1 MPLKPVETLLQI
13 SDYRQRHAALIALM
27 RLDTTPLLQ
36 VLYAGYRL
44 QSQGCY
50 EIYQGMKVYYESYL
64 REQAESAWDDHC
76 RFEEIAQFIKTESA
90 ALAGLDEASL
100 MRRMGGRVHPFM
112 DWAVF
117 NALPPGPL
125 GPALRQ
131 ELTEKIVNYE
141 FVE

>member
-36 VLYAGYRL
+36 VLYAGYRM

-50 EIYQGMKVYYESYL
+50 EIYQGMKGYCESYL
-64 REQAESAWDDHC
+64 REQAESAWDEHC
-76 RFEEIAQFIKTESA
+76 RFEQSAQYIKEQATELA
-90 ALAGLDEASL
+90 ALDEASL

-117 NALPPGPL
+117 DALPPGPL
-125 GPALRQ
+125 EPALRH
-131 ELTEKIVNYE
+131 ELIEKIVNYPPKS
-141 FVE
+141 

>member
-27 RLDTTPLLQ
+27 RLESTPLLQ

-50 EIYQGMKVYYESYL
+50 EIYQGMKGYYDSDL
-64 REQAESAWDDHC
+64 RQQAESAWDDHC
-76 RFEEIAQFIKTESA
+76 RFEEIAQFIKAEAA
-90 ALAGLDEASL
+90 ALAALDEASL

-112 DWAVF
+112 DCAVF
-117 NALPPGPL
+117 DVLAAGPL
-125 GPALRQ
+125 SPVLRL
-131 ELTEKIVNYE
+131 ELTKNIVDYPPE
-141 FVE
+141 P